1 MQSASLYTEQPIEV
15 VVAVPVLSV
24 LDEGTI
30 IASALPISSP
40 TIETTSAL
48 SPTSPARRG
57 RKHNW
62 YAIKRSIHG
71 RQLIVREWE
80 DCEPNVKVRPIGG
93 GDKIIPAGV
102 WFKGFDTLDEAVAFL
117 KA

>member
-1 MQSASLYTEQPIEV
+1 MQSPSLYTEQPIEV

-24 LDEGTI
+24 VDEGTV

-40 TIETTSAL
+40 TSAL
-48 SPTSPARRG
+48 SPASPVRRG

>member
-1 MQSASLYTEQPIEV
+1 MKEQLLRRLYPF
-15 VVAVPVLSV
+15 L
-24 LDEGTI
+24 LRH
-30 IASALPISSP
+30 LKHHR
-40 TIETTSAL
+40 SAL
-48 SPTSPARRG
+48 SPASPVRRG